1 MPRKKNTLSRG
12 KFKFKKVI
20 KCVYNKLDTQVRGFV
35 KLVTVKERKNEDL
48 SDEKLKIK
56 NTEAH
61 ETSQDEPNAANEA
74 IDEEKI
80 TQDDEV
86 DAPEDENVKKKE
98 DSITAMKMLPFRFTK
113 F

>member
-1 MPRKKNTLSRG
+1 MSRG

-35 KLVTVKERKNEDL
+35 KLVTVKERKNEESKNF
-48 SDEKLKIK
+48 SDEKLMIK
-56 NTEAH
+56 DTEAH